1 MRGMFRFF
9 KELLVLFTLI
19 VIFCVSSSV
28 LLDYYFQILP
38 MREIEQLPNVNYIP
52 VIIELREEGRLK
64 EALDIARFVRQN
76 PDMPGQ
82 EEALVLENEI
92 NEELNSIFRIS
103 WQLIK
108 GAVTGKATTG
118 ANALGA
124 IISDFFVWGDIR
136 DLAVQGYKHVTGQ
149 ETDNVIALLSSIGVL
164 TSLHPLIDGVP
175 SSLKVF
181 RRIGSI
187 SSEFASSLVKI
198 SQKALKEGKV
208 TDDLLQLL
216 VNFQNVVTKM
226 GFAKSAYC
234 MRLVKSVDELSTLA
248 KLSAVEPDAMYIIL
262 KNSDG
267 DILKYM
273 EHIEITQDT
282 GSLINVT
289 AKKGSEGVKALTKR
303 LSILDK
309 PLIKYPRILVK
320 DVRLGRVQKLLIDII
335 RLIPGFVYVVW
346 FLTVGSFLWVVKII
360 YEFFRAVILKIKI
373 PHKANVTHC

>member
-108 GAVTGKATTG
+108 GAATGKATTG